1 MVGAA
6 GLWPDEGEIADQTF
20 LSRDGYVQAGY
31 HDEALF
37 KEHYGEEIESSLEE
51 LWSFSRER
59 SLSLSPNSP
68 SHRSFGGSEV

>member
-1 MVGAA
+1 M
-6 GLWPDEGEIADQTF
+6 
-20 LSRDGYVQAGY
+20 QAGY

>member
-1 MVGAA
+1 M
-6 GLWPDEGEIADQTF
+6 
-20 LSRDGYVQAGY
+20 QAGY

-59 SLSLSPNSP
+59 SLSLSPNSS
-68 SHRSFGGSEV
+68 SHRRFGGSEV